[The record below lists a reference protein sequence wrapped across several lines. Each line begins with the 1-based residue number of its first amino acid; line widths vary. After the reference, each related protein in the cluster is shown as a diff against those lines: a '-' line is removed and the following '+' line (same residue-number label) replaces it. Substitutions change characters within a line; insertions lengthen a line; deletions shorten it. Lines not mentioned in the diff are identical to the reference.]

1 MTYVTE
7 RKREMSDCPVATS
20 PLCPDQ
26 LVGFEERKCINTLS
40 QKPMTG
46 HMTFFFLS
54 QINNI
59 LNKKEEESG

>member
-1 MTYVTE
+1 MTE
-7 RKREMSDCPVATS
+7 GKREMSDCPVATS

-26 LVGFEERKCINTLS
+26 SVGFEERKYIKTMP

-54 QINNI
+54 QINDI